1 MSHTKKVSLARR
13 LMLYFGVFLSAQ
25 IVLIVVYGKFWE
37 YVVEQND
44 KSMMENTL
52 QIYYNRLDEIMGKVN
67 NNLNSILGYRTQLDF
82 LENSSEL
89 EKVKAQQVLLN
100 VLSQKCS
107 ISKETDAYAIVS
119 LRDDNILIQRNKN
132 ISYDDINA
140 LKNFLI
146 QKAENKLPVTE
157 NWIADVING
166 KTYLLKYY
174 IYRDLCIGAFLSGK
188 EIASVLNYND
198 SEIQRTEFY
207 MTDINEKIILASGD
221 NLEYGQNLQKFCDE
235 YPDIKLC
242 EGNNLMDSYRIF
254 SGIGTELHSAESV
267 WAKGILIFLSVSAVF
282 FAWIFYYV
290 EKQILS
296 PVKVLAEVSRKIH
309 NGNWDERALYE
320 SGSLEMEEV
329 RETYN
334 SMLETIINMRVEQY
348 EREIEIK
355 DVQLKYMHMQLKPH
369 YFLNA
374 LSTINSMAYQKQEAE
389 IHQFIQAFSQNIR
402 YMFRTGLYR
411 VELIEE
417 IRNVENYLEMQKLMY
432 QDCFYVYMDLPE
444 ELEKYPVPQMILHTF
459 MENLFKHVISID
471 TFTTVLVQIVL
482 DKYQNEEMLKIEI
495 HTSQK
500 HFPEEIIREIQQGL
514 EREFPSD
521 KQRGIGLRNICKV
534 MQIMYG
540 KERLIQVENLM
551 PDGTKIIIW
560 IPKETKIKGGR
571 EDREYEYIDCR

>member
-44 KSMMENTL
+44 RSMMENTL
-52 QIYYNRLDEIMGKVN
+52 QIYYNRLDEIMGKIN

-140 LKNFLI
+140 LKNFLL

-174 IYRDLCIGAFLSGK
+174 IYRDLCIGAFLSEK

-221 NLEYGQNLQKFCDE
+221 NWEYGQNLQKFCDE

-296 PVKVLAEVSRKIH
+296 PVKILAEVSRKIH
-309 NGNWDERALYE
+309 NGNWNERALYE

-471 TFTTVLVQIVL
+471 TFTTVLVQIVP

-571 EDREYEYIDCR
+571 EDREDEYIDCR